1 MQDISQQIEREDE
14 FMNSNDIRSQ
24 IEKALEHEEQT
35 HSVAKLLADRK
46 KTGIYLT
53 SAQQTN
59 CLNFIKEYI
68 RETPDI
74 MDAVYHAAQQA
85 GALNQVS
92 PIFDTAFNYWTN
104 QYDYIPDTLGL
115 LGLMDDAYLTRMFLE
130 SVSNIHALST
140 GKPLVSIDLRSP
152 NNAMRAL
159 IGEPTATMLD
169 TVVGQTIAGQMIQA
183 GLQQL
188 GRVGV
193 LNLNMPGLSQYD
205 IQEEAKLRLGA
216 MGVV

>member
-1 MQDISQQIEREDE
+1 
-14 FMNSNDIRSQ
+14 MNSNDIRSQ
-24 IEKALEHEEQT
+24 IKKAIEHEERT
-35 HSVAKLLADRK
+35 NTVAKVLADK
-46 KTGIYLT
+46 KNTGARLT
-53 SAQQTN
+53 LEQQKN

-74 MDAVYHAAQQA
+74 MDAVYRAAQQV

-104 QYDYIPDTLGL
+104 QYDYIPDNVGLG
-115 LGLMDDAYLTRMFLE
+115 GLMDDAYLTRMFLE

-140 GKPLVSIDLRSP
+140 GRPLLSIDLRSP

-159 IGEPTATMLD
+159 IGEPIATMLD
-169 TVVGQTIAGQMIQA
+169 TAVGQTIAGQMIQA

-188 GRVGV
+188 GGIGAF
-193 LNLNMPGLSQYD
+193 NLNMPTLSTYD